1 MAHSL
6 VNATPEAV
14 RQKVRDCGGASDPLA
29 PRLAKTPEPGDEP
42 SSRSGPRARRMTL
55 HLYDTLSRSIRP
67 VVPLDGKTLRF
78 YCCGPTV
85 YGPAHIGNF
94 RTFVIQDVFR
104 RVVEGTGLPTRH
116 VRNLTDVDDK
126 TIRGAQAEG
135 KTLGAFTT
143 VWRDRFHADCTA
155 LGCLTPHVEPS
166 AVDHIPQQITM
177 IETLIA
183 GGHAYAADDGSVY
196 FKLASFPGYGRLSH
210 LDTRE
215 LRHGATVASDEY
227 ESDKDSV
234 ADFALWK
241 ARKPDDGDNFWPSPW
256 GQGRPGWHLECSA
269 MALEYLGETFDL
281 HSGGVD
287 LVFPHHENE
296 IAQSECCTGH
306 PLCAHWFHI
315 THLLVDGRKM
325 SKSLGNLYSL
335 DQLAA
340 LGHDAM
346 AVRWVLLSGHY
357 RQPLNFTL
365 DNLAGARSALARL
378 AKFTTALERQAVAA
392 ATPRLTAAIQPA
404 WQVLLDDL
412 NVPRAL
418 GQLFTLLNE
427 TTPAALTPSEAADTL
442 AGVRFLIGP
451 VLGLSL
457 PPAGDETTAD
467 VPPDI
472 RALAEKRW
480 AARIA
485 KEWAA
490 ADTLRAE
497 LAALGWLMKDGKE
510 TYTLTPMAT

>member
-1 MAHSL
+1 M
-6 VNATPEAV
+6 N
-14 RQKVRDCGGASDPLA
+14 
-29 PRLAKTPEPGDEP
+29 
-42 SSRSGPRARRMTL
+42 L
-55 HLYDTLSRSIRP
+55 HLFDTLSRTIRP
-67 VVPLDGKTLRF
+67 VLPLDGKTLRF

-94 RTFVIQDVFR
+94 RTFVMQDVFR
-104 RVVEGTGLPTRH
+104 RVVEGSGQPTRH

-135 KTLGAFTT
+135 RSLGAFTA
-143 VWRDRFHADCTA
+143 VWRDKFHADCAA
-155 LGCLTPHVEPS
+155 LGCLPPHVEPS
-166 AVDHIPQQITM
+166 AVDHIPQQIAM
-177 IETLIA
+177 IEKLVA
-183 GGHAYAADDGSVY
+183 GGHAYAAEDGSVY

-227 ESDKDSV
+227 ESDKEGV

-241 ARKPDDGDNFWPSPW
+241 ARKPEDGENFWPSPW
-256 GQGRPGWHLECSA
+256 GEGRPGWHLECSA

-296 IAQSECCTGH
+296 IAQSECCTGR

-325 SKSLGNLYSL
+325 SKSLGNLYTL

-365 DNLAGARSALARL
+365 DNLAGARSALGKL
-378 AKFTTALERQAVAA
+378 SKFAAALEKQAAGTEAA
-392 ATPRLTAAIQPA
+392 PRLTAAVQPA
-404 WQVLLDDL
+404 WEALLDDL
-412 NVPRAL
+412 NVPKAL
-418 GQLFTLLNE
+418 GQLFTLVNGTAPASLG
-427 TTPAALTPSEAADTL
+427 PAAAADTL
-442 AGVRFLIGP
+442 AGVRWLTGS
-451 VLGLSL
+451 VLGLVL
-457 PPAGDETTAD
+457 PPAAEPATAEI
-467 VPPDI
+467 PPEI
-472 RALAEKRW
+472 RALAEQRW
-480 AARIA
+480 AARTA
-485 KEWAA
+485 RDWSA

-497 LAALGWLMKDGKE
+497 LTARGWEMKDGKE
-510 TYTLTPMAT
+510 GYTLAPVQG